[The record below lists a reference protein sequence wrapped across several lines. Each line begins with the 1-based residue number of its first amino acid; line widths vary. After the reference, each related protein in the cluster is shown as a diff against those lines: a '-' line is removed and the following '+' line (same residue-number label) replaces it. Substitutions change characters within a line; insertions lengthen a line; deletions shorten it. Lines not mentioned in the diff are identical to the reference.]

1 MVAEMARREV
11 NHRVTNGILARNE
24 KTVDELSDRNLV
36 LEQDLAEEAECRRH
50 LMDHRDELEEQ
61 LEESKARAIEFE
73 DAHQRVE
80 LELATSKRRVVEL
93 EAKVVELQ
101 DKLKQNYMHYQ
112 AKVIQYVMN
121 LKENVEQRL
130 QYQVAPDA
138 HVRNMRQQQP
148 VEPVDTETSETI
160 KKPRTGPKAKSQIRP
175 TSGSSRGD
183 VAPCA
188 VQESSSKKPVK
199 VKIPPGFEAEFKRH
213 AEERAKLYEWI
224 SMPPNA
230 AESGEPVAECSFLL
244 GTKQIFVDT
253 PGFPQPLPPVPSQT
267 QTSPAYRVA
276 PIPGKGVGL
285 VATRALKQ
293 GEIILTER
301 PLLIIPAFVDCP
313 VPESFT
319 QEQKMQHVFDEWE
332 RFAQPSVERMTEERR
347 RVFFELYNGDRES
360 GSGPIMGVVQTN
372 GIGLRDL
379 QPGVGGKLGAYVAV
393 CEMISRLNH
402 SCSPNTQPIF
412 SRTQFAY
419 NLYAVRDVAEGEELT
434 WQYTPTLQPQAERA
448 EACAA
453 YGFICDCPFCTADP
467 ERIAQSDARRQAID
481 GFDPI
486 DAQREWAASSSS
498 VLPDEWLV
506 ERCLAQLALLEK
518 EGLQHCRWYCLAARV
533 IMEAYFMLGN
543 ARSASEWAAVVRKRR
558 WVENY
563 LMAGDFR
570 APLVWPW
577 LLLTLLQ
584 IPIASVNALPTD
596 LPILP
601 RSFTISNASGTV
613 EVFDSNGNPVAQGAA
628 TDGSGSGFDLPAL
641 IWIGFSLLIGG
652 FMAIAGIRGWRIT
665 TGAAIGLSSTVLTF
679 AAIINSVDNTGLA
692 DIALTAIVLVIFAV
706 GFAIGVFEFARLGA
720 IAAIGLAG
728 GTAFGI
734 RVVLLRAGLLLPA
747 AKLYDLNL
755 LNWGIV
761 GLFGAVGGLVLV
773 RYQRYGLLFGCA
785 SIGTFLVGLGVD
797 LVLERQSGMSLG
809 LRFLFDRNDS
819 HAAFFVANPYTAPL
833 RTRIVLIAS
842 LALTPALAFMQHR
855 LFKDPFT
862 RRPVESDDALRIDF
876 PTNDSYPE
884 KKRATFLATLWDG
897 ARGQPDKVNRFSV

>member
-1 MVAEMARREV
+1 M
-11 NHRVTNGILARNE
+11 
-24 KTVDELSDRNLV
+24 
-36 LEQDLAEEAECRRH
+36 
-50 LMDHRDELEEQ
+50 
-61 LEESKARAIEFE
+61 
-73 DAHQRVE
+73 
-80 LELATSKRRVVEL
+80 KRGFL
-93 EAKVVELQ
+93 NAK
-101 DKLKQNYMHYQ
+101 
-112 AKVIQYVMN
+112 
-121 LKENVEQRL
+121 
-130 QYQVAPDA
+130 
-138 HVRNMRQQQP
+138 
-148 VEPVDTETSETI
+148 
-160 KKPRTGPKAKSQIRP
+160 PKAKSQIRP
-175 TSGSSRGD
+175 TSSSTRGD

-188 VQESSSKKPVK
+188 VQESKKAVK

-224 SMPPNA
+224 SMPPNV
-230 AESGEPVAECSFLL
+230 AETGEPVTECSFLL
-244 GTKQIFVDT
+244 GTKQIFLDT
-253 PGFPQPLPPVPSQT
+253 PGFPEPLPLGPS
-267 QTSPAYRVA
+267 PNDPGWRVA

-332 RFAQPSVERMTEERR
+332 RFAQPSVERMTEWRR

-453 YGFICDCPFCTADP
+453 YGFICDCPFCTAAP

-486 DAQREWAASSSS
+486 DAQREWAANSSL

-533 IMEAYFMLGN
+533 IMEAYIMLGN

-558 WVENY
+558 WVEQYVPVDEFLDPESSAYQESELWGRRGGNRVGDKPSTSKLCAMKASTEFVDSVSHVVTLSSQTTTRRNAVVY
-563 LMAGDFR
+563 DLCPEPRERWSRRVWLLSVPFRHALYMWEHHQCVCASRRWSSKSEDAAERLFSESRLDPGAPAALMARDFR
-570 APLVWPW
+570 APLVWP
-577 LLLTLLQ
+577 LLTL
-584 IPIASVNALPTD
+584 IANVNALPTD
-596 LPILP
+596 LPVLP

-761 GLFGAVGGLVLV
+761 GVFGAVGGLVLV

-819 HAAFFVANPYTAPL
+819 HAAFFVANPYTAPI
-833 RTRIVLIAS
+833 RTRIILIAS

-876 PTNDSYPE
+876 PTNDSDPE